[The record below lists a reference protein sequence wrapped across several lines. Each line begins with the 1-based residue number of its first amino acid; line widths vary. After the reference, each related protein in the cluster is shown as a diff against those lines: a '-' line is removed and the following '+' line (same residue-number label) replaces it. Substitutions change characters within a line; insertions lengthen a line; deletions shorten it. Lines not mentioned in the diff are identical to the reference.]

1 MNDSQS
7 LHENGWNASRPP
19 VCPHTKKDEAD
30 NAEPPALC
38 ILSLIPIQT
47 TGKGGKAM
55 PLMEISV
62 VPVGTKTS
70 SFSHVVKE
78 VCRVIDQKG
87 LNYQVTPTATVIE
100 GNIDQLMN
108 VARDIHRTSL
118 NNGVDRVIT
127 QITIDDRRDQPMDIR
142 SQVAKVQPS
151 SIQ

>member
-1 MNDSQS
+1 
-7 LHENGWNASRPP
+7 
-19 VCPHTKKDEAD
+19 
-30 NAEPPALC
+30 
-38 ILSLIPIQT
+38 
-47 TGKGGKAM
+47 M